1 MRQDKGQFT
10 MAENREAFLQKI
22 PEINNFR
29 IIEYDNVYSS
39 HTHHSNAH
47 ELLYVLDGRMTLHLG
62 SNLQYRAVPGD
73 FLIIPART
81 PHRDEFAVLKGL
93 RIQLII
99 FSWDAEEYFRQVTCR
114 SLFELPWDVRS
125 EAQRRLEFMRSHW
138 DPSESGKLNASL
150 QLLSVLSLF
159 YFAIGKNAPR
169 PAETALHFSAAETM
183 HRVKH
188 YLDQNYSSQVTL
200 KDAAEFAGLSPAY
213 LSRLFHHEF
222 GISFNAYLTA
232 RRLESA
238 RHLLQT
244 TRLQIAEVA
253 ARCGFSSSS
262 YFIKVFSSHYGVTP
276 GNHTDLLPLQFPKKK
291 D

>member
-1 MRQDKGQFT
+1 
-10 MAENREAFLQKI
+10 MAENSEKFLETI
-22 PEINNFR
+22 PAVQNFR

-39 HTHHSNAH
+39 HIHQSGAH
-47 ELLYVLDGRMTLHLG
+47 ELLYVLDGCMTLHLG
-62 SNLQYRAVPGD
+62 TNLEYRAVPGD
-73 FLIIPART
+73 LLIIPART

-99 FSWDAEEYFRQVTCR
+99 FNWEADEYFRQVDC
-114 SLFELPWDVRS
+114 SALFALPGDVRS

-138 DPSESGKLNASL
+138 EPTPRGKLAASL
-150 QLLSVLSLF
+150 QLHSVLTLF
-159 YFAIGKNAPR
+159 YFASGKTFEHELQAP
-169 PAETALHFSAAETM
+169 PPPAAEMM

-188 YLDQNYSSQVTL
+188 YLDQNFSSQVTL
-200 KDAAEFAGLSPAY
+200 KDAAEFASLSPSY
-213 LSRLFHHEF
+213 LSRRFHHEF

-262 YFIKVFSSHYGVTP
+262 YFIKVFSAHYGVTP
-276 GNHTDLLPLQFPKKK
+276 KNHTDILSPLRDKKFL
-291 D
+291 

>member
-1 MRQDKGQFT
+1 MSEYSEK
-10 MAENREAFLQKI
+10 FLERI
-22 PEINNFR
+22 PSVLNFR

-39 HTHHSNAH
+39 HTHQSNAH

-62 SNLQYRAVPGD
+62 QHLEYQAGPGD

-99 FSWDAEEYFRQVTCR
+99 FNWDAGEYFRQVDCGT
-114 SLFELPWDVRS
+114 LAALPGEISS
-125 EAQRRLEFMRSHW
+125 EARRRLEFMRACW
-138 DPSESGKLNASL
+138 EPGDRGKLAASL
-150 QLLSVLSLF
+150 QLHGVLSLF
-159 YFAIGKNAPR
+159 YFA
-169 PAETALHFSAAETM
+169 AEIARSRKLPPPPDAEMM

-188 YLDQNYSSQVTL
+188 FLDQNFSSQMTL
-200 KDAAEFAGLSPAY
+200 KDAAEFVSLSPSY
-213 LSRLFHHEF
+213 LSRRFHHEF
-222 GISFNAYLTA
+222 GVSFNAYLTA

-244 TRLQIAEVA
+244 TRLQIAEIA

-262 YFIKVFSSHYGVTP
+262 YFIKVFRAHYGVTP
-276 GNHTDLLPLQFPKKK
+276 KNHTVLPSLPRGKKGM
-291 D
+291 